1 MADTGMKNLHR
12 ISKFMIFLASIL
24 IGASIGNA
32 QSITWTASWISYN
45 NGENFPLFR
54 RVFTVNKPV
63 ASATASVCG
72 LGLHEFHINGQKVG
86 NNVQEPLWTTY
97 TKKCFYVTYDVTSL
111 LT

>member
-1 MADTGMKNLHR
+1 MKNLHR

-45 NGENFPLFR
+45 NSENFPLFR

-72 LGLHEFHINGQKVG
+72 LGL
-86 NNVQEPLWTTY
+86 
-97 TKKCFYVTYDVTSL
+97 
-111 LT
+111 